1 MEVSKGRIDRLG
13 NSIRD
18 GLMSDDDYQVLR
30 VMRAKWEV
38 AETELKNELVELLK
52 QDEIEVLFRLKKM
65 ESIRYK
71 LARYTFKLSRMRDIV
86 GLRVIVTGGR
96 RQQDKVVQE
105 IVSGIRC
112 DRFKVIDRRIAPSE
126 GYRAVHIEITR
137 GLVIAEVQVRTEF
150 QHEWA
155 HLFEVLSKTVGRGTR
170 YGEPPIVGHLS
181 SQVRSSVPTSL
192 KNFRELSFEI
202 ARVEILESST
212 SEIRRKLEIQKI
224 LINQLQKGLD

>member
-18 GLMSDDDYQVLR
+18 GSMSEDDNQVLR
-30 VMRAKWEV
+30 VMRTKWEV
-38 AETELKNELVELLK
+38 TKTDLENELIELL
-52 QDEIEVLFRLKKM
+52 QPDEIDVFHRLKDV
-65 ESIRYK
+65 ESIKQK
-71 LARYTFKLSRMRDIV
+71 LARSTIQLSRIRDIV

-96 RQQDKVVQE
+96 REQDKVVHE

-112 DRFKVIDRRIAPSE
+112 DRLKVIDRRTAPSE

-137 GLVIAEVQVRTEF
+137 GVVIAEVQVRTEF

-155 HLFEVLSKTVGRGTR
+155 HLFEMLSFTVGRGSR
-170 YGEPPIVGHLS
+170 YGEPPSVGHLS
-181 SQVRSSVPTSL
+181 LQDRSSVLALL
-192 KNFRELSFEI
+192 KNFTELSFEI
-202 ARVEILESST
+202 ANVEIFETST
-212 SEIRRKLEIQKI
+212 SEIHKKLEIQKT